1 MQSHVCTPYPFW
13 LYLMCPMCCSI
24 NLSSI
29 REIFDDLEKTSL
41 ESEVF
46 DLDVDGS
53 DEQPQLDPPERQLDP
68 PQQASVVVMPQ
79 EVVQKQKC
87 ITFCDRIIELLVGIH
102 GRTCQREA
110 CGRVLDY
117 HESFVGT
124 CFVVNW
130 KCSAGHFGG
139 RWASQPTC
147 EGIRAGNLLLASA
160 IALSGSSFTK
170 TGFLFKI
177 LNLGYFS
184 RNLYNQ
190 YQSLYIAPT
199 VNDYWEKMQSDL
211 WSERAG
217 NDVILSS
224 DGRND
229 SPGHCA
235 QYCTYTF
242 ADMETKSI
250 LNVNIVDVREVEG
263 RKSPN
268 MERLGFERGLDE
280 MLQSQINIK
289 EIVTDGHLE
298 IGALMSK

>member
-1 MQSHVCTPYPFW
+1 MKICNVVILHRED
-13 LYLMCPMCCSI
+13 I
-24 NLSSI
+24 DNL
-29 REIFDDLEKTSL
+29 DKTSM

-53 DEQPQLDPPERQLDP
+53 DDLQQSDPETEQDSA
-68 PQQASVVVMPQ
+68 QQTSIMVMPQ
-79 EVVQKQKC
+79 EVVQKMKC
-87 ITFCDRIIELLVGIH
+87 ITFCDKIIELLVDLH
-102 GRTCQREA
+102 GRKCQREE

-117 HESFVGT
+117 NESFVGT

-130 KCSAGHFGG
+130 KCNAGHLGG

-147 EGIRAGNLLLASA
+147 EGVRAGNLLLASA
-160 IALSGSSFTK
+160 IALSGNSFTK

-177 LNLGYFS
+177 MNLGYVS
-184 RNLYNQ
+184 RSLFHQ
-190 YQSLYIAPT
+190 YQSLYMAPA
-199 VNDYWEKMQSDL
+199 VNDYWQNMRSDI

-217 NDVILSS
+217 KDVLLSS

-242 ADMETKSI
+242 ADIETKSI
-250 LNVNIVDVREVEG
+250 VNVNIVDVREVEG

-268 MERLGFERGLDE
+268 MERIGFERGLDE
-280 MLQSQINIK
+280 MLQTQMKIT

-298 IGALMSK
+298 IAALMSEWF